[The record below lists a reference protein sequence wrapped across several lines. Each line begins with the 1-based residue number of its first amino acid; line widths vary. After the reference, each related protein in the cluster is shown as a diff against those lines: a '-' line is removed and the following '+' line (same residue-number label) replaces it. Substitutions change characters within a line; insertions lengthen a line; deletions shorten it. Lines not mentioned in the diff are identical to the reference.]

1 MFFLSVPFFLLCE
14 IAEKRQNHKY
24 HYQRGIRAKSMASS
38 LQYYS
43 VVITNSYSNSSPTD
57 GFVDNLRIENY
68 YATTSYALE
77 NTSNC
82 SGLSLTLSAAKR
94 RGNFRYH
101 EIIRQLG
108 LVSGFRIDPNSVI
121 GYTSAPLAIIAN
133 PTNALLEPASFTF
146 QIIAAGGTSAWN
158 TADETVAGATL
169 FNGLA
174 TLTGTACI
182 VRCIE
187 RALSGTF
194 YRENDVFDPTA
205 TTSAGN
211 STSGI
216 IRFGTRI
223 DVASTTELGLYGTGT
238 VFQVGPYNTLA
249 TLITAD
255 ATGSPVVKVTTIA
268 DG

>member
-1 MFFLSVPFFLLCE
+1 
-14 IAEKRQNHKY
+14 
-24 HYQRGIRAKSMASS
+24 MASS
-38 LQYYS
+38 IQYYS
-43 VVITNSYSNSSPTD
+43 IVITNSYTNSTPAD

-68 YATTSYALE
+68 YAATNYALE
-77 NTSNC
+77 NTTNC
-82 SGLSLTLSAAKR
+82 SGLTLALATAKR

-108 LVSGFRIDPNSVI
+108 LVSGFRIDPNSI
-121 GYTSAPLAIIAN
+121 SGTTAAGATIIAN
-133 PTNALLEPASFTF
+133 PTNALLEPGSITF
-146 QIIAAGGTSAWN
+146 QIIASGGTSAWN
-158 TADETVAGATL
+158 TADETVSGATL
-169 FNGLA
+169 LNGLA

-194 YRENDVFDPTA
+194 LREADVFDPSA

-211 STSGI
+211 TTSGI

-223 DVASTTELGLYGTGT
+223 DVASATELGLYGSGT
-238 VFQVGPYNTLA
+238 VFQIGPYNTLA

-255 ATGSPVVKVTTIA
+255 ATGSPVIKVTAMA
-268 DG
+268 DSPAAASSPSQPTQVWLAQH